1 MRFLIARRL
10 QHVFCFPERDR
21 SAISYFS
28 RMFWVS
34 PPFSV
39 AKRKPGYLYGWQQKC
54 VIVMTTAKLGRHK
67 FKKIEAAA
75 VELRP

>member
-1 MRFLIARRL
+1 MCYVFPSVIDLRFLIL
-10 QHVFCFPERDR
+10 VD
-21 SAISYFS
+21 
-28 RMFWVS
+28 MFWVS

-67 FKKIEAAA
+67 LKKIEAAA